1 MINMKSL
8 KELKPNKQFASSTE
22 KEFVTPLG
30 AHLSLVCLAATDYAA
45 DCPKPPPPLL
55 LAS

>member
-1 MINMKSL
+1 MKSL